1 MNVEALQSAY
11 ADGTETPE
19 DVVESLLA
27 RIGEDDHNAWILV
40 REASA
45 LRDRAGELAD
55 RDPAELPLY
64 GVPFAVKDNFDVAGM
79 PTTAGCPGYTYEP
92 ETSATVVERLREAGA
107 ILVGKTNMDQFATGL
122 VGTRSPYGACR
133 NAHNPEYIS
142 GGSSAGSAVAVA
154 LGQVAFAL
162 GTDTAGS
169 GRVPAAMNGIVG
181 LKPSRGLVS
190 TRGVV
195 PACASLDC
203 VSVFARTT
211 EGARI
216 AGDVAAGFDA
226 DDPYSRREA
235 AGWTFDGTVPE
246 DLRIG
251 VAPEAELSF
260 FGDDD
265 ARELY
270 GTAIDR
276 IDGAVGTVETI
287 DFEPFAAA
295 AELLYQGP
303 WVAERLAAVGD
314 FLAESPE
321 EVLTVTREIIERGE
335 AYTARETFEAQ
346 HELKRLQREAEG
358 VFEDIDVLVT
368 PTAGTTYTIAEVADE
383 PVELN
388 SNLGTYTNFCNLLDL
403 AAVSVPAG
411 SFAAGPGFG
420 LTVFGPALSDGTV
433 AAVADEIATD
443 PLTPERDG

>member
-19 DVVESLLA
+19 DVVGSLLA

-122 VGTRSPYGACR
+122 VRTRSPYGACR

-265 ARELY
+265 ARELH

-314 FLAESPE
+314 FLTASPE